1 MRDVTSQTADH
12 SASGKLRADVAF
24 APGTIARMRRLARTA
39 KASGCSG
46 KGPALAW
53 TPDPAPNSPSFS
65 DSVMLD
71 RSLPL
76 SEPQIPPHQYGEGS
90 NACQAGLATKG
101 EKRAHVGGRRPGRPA
116 PDPP

>member
-24 APGTIARMRRLARTA
+24 APGTIARMRRLACTA
-39 KASGCSG
+39 KASGCSR
-46 KGPALAW
+46 KGTALAW

-76 SEPQIPPHQYGEGS
+76 SEPQIPPPPVWRGQQ
-90 NACQAGLATKG
+90 CL
-101 EKRAHVGGRRPGRPA
+101 PGRFGYQGGEMGTCGWEAAWKAGP
-116 PDPP
+116 